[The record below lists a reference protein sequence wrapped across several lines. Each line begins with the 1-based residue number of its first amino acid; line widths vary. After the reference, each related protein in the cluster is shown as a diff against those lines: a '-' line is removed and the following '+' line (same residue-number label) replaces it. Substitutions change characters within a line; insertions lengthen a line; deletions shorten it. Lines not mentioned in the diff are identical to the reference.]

1 MVDYNIVLIFV
12 GDIQRLLLT
21 LAIGAIAAITSYQYD
36 ILDAILVGKDF
47 DYGSLVAPSR
57 FAYQLNNTNYKYKI
71 IVLVVMATTVLTSY
85 WQTLLATQY
94 SISTNYS
101 IPNNSELNVI
111 KVQALLLSPLFPED
125 RGNCGYMQFQ
135 ISKTLG
141 MDGLCS
147 NNNNLQIVS
156 SKDIINELQPSYN
169 IHQTNGVMD
178 GSYITIGNVTINDMS
193 VIYLVD
199 QFGVSSNPPNV
210 GTVSISANSTT
221 HNGIMIEL

>member
-36 ILDAILVGKDF
+36 ILDAILVGRDF

-71 IVLVVMATTVLTSY
+71 IVLVVIATTVLTSY

-111 KVQALLLSPLFPED
+111 KVQALLSSPLFPE
-125 RGNCGYMQFQ
+125 
-135 ISKTLG
+135 
-141 MDGLCS
+141 
-147 NNNNLQIVS
+147 
-156 SKDIINELQPSYN
+156 
-169 IHQTNGVMD
+169 
-178 GSYITIGNVTINDMS
+178 
-193 VIYLVD
+193 
-199 QFGVSSNPPNV
+199 
-210 GTVSISANSTT
+210 
-221 HNGIMIEL
+221 